1 MCLIDKKQFRIA
13 EKDIPIFKVVYKKKY
28 SPICRTLLFHHNETD
43 GLANSS
49 LNNEGHYKFGLGYF
63 HAFTTQEC
71 AEEFIHD
78 LRGQMQSNVFEN
90 TLSIVTG
97 YIPEGTRYAIDIYN
111 CRNICARKM
120 ILNL

>member
-28 SPICRTLLFHHNETD
+28 SPFRETPLFYHNETE
-43 GLANSS
+43 GEANPS
-49 LNNEGHYKFGLGYF
+49 LTKEGRYEFGSGYF
-63 HAFTTQEC
+63 HAFTTQKY
-71 AEEFIHD
+71 AKEFIKFF
-78 LRGQMQSNVFEN
+78 QEQTQPNIFKN

-97 YIPEGTRYAIDIYN
+97 YIPEGTRYAIDIY